1 MSATRGHDV
10 GASFA
15 APPVVA
21 TQTEIPRARAAVA
34 PVVAF
39 FVLAYA
45 LSWGWWVPLAVSG
58 RLVERGDGWPSHI
71 PGLLGPLI
79 AALAVLALTEGRA
92 GVRRWLADM
101 VRWPRERRW
110 RLAVVAPLGFL
121 ALGVLVV
128 ALTGDL
134 PPAGDFIRYSGTGA
148 SVGALLVAVVVNG
161 FGEEAGWRGYALPR
175 LQARLGAMRAT
186 LVLAAAWTAWHA
198 PLFVIV
204 ASFKGFGP
212 LTRVGFF
219 VGITAGALV
228 LTSIYNGTGGSILA
242 VAAWHATYN
251 LAAATTAADGTI
263 AAVTSACVIF
273 WAISLVQRER
283 AGRPA
288 LGGPRPAPRTPQ
300 R

>member
-1 MSATRGHDV
+1 MTAAATPEVGGSSAASPVAGTRSETRG
-10 GASFA
+10 
-15 APPVVA
+15 
-21 TQTEIPRARAAVA
+21 ARAGVA
-34 PVVAF
+34 PVAVF

-45 LSWGWWVPLAVSG
+45 LGWGWWVPLALSG
-58 RLVERGDGWPSHI
+58 RTVERGDGWPTHI
-71 PGLLGPLI
+71 PGLLGPLT
-79 AALAVLALTEGRA
+79 AALVVLAFTEGRA

-101 VRWPRERRW
+101 VRWPREGRW

-128 ALTGDL
+128 AVTGDV

-175 LQARLGAMRAT
+175 LQARLGPMRAT

-198 PLFVIV
+198 PLFAIL
-204 ASFKGFGP
+204 ASFKGFGA
-212 LTRVGFF
+212 LTLVGFF

-228 LTSIYNGTGGSILA
+228 LTSVYNGTGGSILA
-242 VAAWHATYN
+242 VAAWHGAYN

-288 LGGPRPAPRTPQ
+288 LGGPRPAPRTPE